1 MSPAPQMKPRAFFIT
16 GTDTG
21 AGKTVLGTLL
31 TRQLHE
37 RGVRVA
43 ALKPLCSGGRDDAV
57 ALWIAA
63 GKVLALDEV
72 NPWHFRAPLA
82 PVLAAR
88 RERKRV
94 RLTEVVEHIRRAS
107 RGFEVVV
114 VEGAGG
120 LLSPLGEDF
129 ASREL
134 IVALRATPIVVA
146 PNRLGTVNQIRLT
159 LEALPA
165 RWAARAQVVCFD
177 LPGPD
182 SVMRANAALLGE
194 FIEPRRIHR
203 LPWLKSGVRLAQLP
217 PRGRLRGALQA
228 LVQSI
233 LPRLAETDSGLA
245 SSRRVHYRKAHR

>member
-1 MSPAPQMKPRAFFIT
+1 MTTLFIT

-21 AGKTVLGTLL
+21 AGKTVLATLL
-31 TRQLHE
+31 TRHLHE

-43 ALKPLCSGGRDDAV
+43 ALKPLCSGGRDDAL

-63 GKVLALDEV
+63 GKVLALDLV
-72 NPWHFRAPLA
+72 NPWYFRTPVA

-94 RLTEVVEHIRRAS
+94 RLAEVVNHIRHVS

-134 IVALRATPIVVA
+134 IIALRATPIIVS
-146 PNRLGTVNQIRLT
+146 PNRLGAVNQIRLT
-159 LEALPA
+159 LEALPP
-165 RWAARAQVVCFD
+165 RLAARAQVVFFD
-177 LPGPD
+177 LPKAD
-182 SVMRANAALLGE
+182 SAASTNTALLGE
-194 FIEPRRIHR
+194 FFDPQRIHR
-203 LPWLKSGVRLAQLP
+203 LPWLGTDARPAGLP

-245 SSRRVHYRKAHR
+245 SSRRVQYRRPHR